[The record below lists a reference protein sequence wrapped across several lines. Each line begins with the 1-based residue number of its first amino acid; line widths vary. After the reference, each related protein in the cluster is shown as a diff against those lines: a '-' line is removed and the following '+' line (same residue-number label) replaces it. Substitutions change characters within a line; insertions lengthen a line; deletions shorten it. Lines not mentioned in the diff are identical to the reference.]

1 MLVEDRMRLE
11 ELLRDVVKRPE
22 VPRSLAIELEQVFYV
37 LRNYAY
43 FVTSSAKSWQ
53 SFAWRWTGCD
63 AHPGTPRTGRP
74 ESPRGFARVG

>member
-43 FVTSSAKSWQ
+43 FVDFQRRELTELCLEMDQ
-53 SFAWRWTGCD
+53 L
-63 AHPGTPRTGRP
+63 
-74 ESPRGFARVG
+74 